1 MTQLPPQPQMTPAD
15 AKAELLA
22 WAEATDARAA
32 ASSGM
37 IGTAVKTGLVVL
49 AGVLLAKAL
58 LGLRRAKPES
68 NVGGTHV
75 IHAALVVK
83 AATWLLPRALRW
95 IRTATKPASAA
106 DTSANKPEGALR
118 SSTA

>member
-68 NVGGTHV
+68 NVGGTRV

-95 IRTATKPASAA
+95 IRTATKSASAA
-106 DTSANKPEGALR
+106 DTAANKPEGALR